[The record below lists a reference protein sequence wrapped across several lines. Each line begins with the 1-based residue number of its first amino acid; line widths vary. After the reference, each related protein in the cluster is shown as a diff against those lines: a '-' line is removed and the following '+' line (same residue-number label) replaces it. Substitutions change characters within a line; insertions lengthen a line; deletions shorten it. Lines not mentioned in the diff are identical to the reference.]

1 MSEHF
6 DNQKI
11 RGRKKEKRY
20 DTLCDAVWLLMM
32 SPDGLV
38 NAAAAAN
45 ASVAARVTGADGAEI

>member
-11 RGRKKEKRY
+11 WGRKKEKGY

-45 ASVAARVTGADGAEI
+45 ASVAARVTRADGADI